1 MQKYVLECE
10 EAARRR
16 FYREYLVAL
25 RERHNLNHKDKLADI
40 QIGDVVIIK
49 GESKNWGH
57 WKLAVVENLHFGK
70 DDVIRAVEIRT
81 AKSYL
86 EQAI

>member
-1 MQKYVLECE
+1 MQIYVLECE

-49 GESKNWGH
+49 GESKN
-57 WKLAVVENLHFGK
+57 
-70 DDVIRAVEIRT
+70 
-81 AKSYL
+81 
-86 EQAI
+86 